1 MVVMIE
7 ISTRSQAKQSKAK
20 LDFQNLKA
28 KQSKVK
34 VPKSESKAKQGKAKL
49 CRLPVKKQSKA
60 KQRKQSKS
68 KARFDPW
75 YLAKFQF
82 SHVNLYEKMCH

>member
-1 MVVMIE
+1 MKYPLEVRQ
-7 ISTRSQAKQSKAK
+7 SKAKQSKAK

-34 VPKSESKAKQGKAKL
+34 VPKSESKA
-49 CRLPVKKQSKA
+49 RQSKVVPITREKA

-68 KARFDPW
+68 KARFDP
-75 YLAKFQF
+75 
-82 SHVNLYEKMCH
+82 